1 MLTKI
6 TDNKKF
12 WLAVFLCVAG
22 SALLF
27 TGVFLPPVGVIS
39 SSVLGGSG
47 ELLLTGGAILG
58 VDVAYSTKLK
68 DIIKQIK
75 DEEKLKNDNNST
87 ITNN

>member
-1 MLTKI
+1 MLKKI

-22 SALLF
+22 TALLF
-27 TGVFLPPVGVIS
+27 TGLILPPVGVIS

-58 VDVAYSTKLK
+58 VDVAYGTKLK
-68 DIIKQIK
+68 DIIKQLKEEEHK
-75 DEEKLKNDNNST
+75 DEHNTT
-87 ITNN
+87 IAEN